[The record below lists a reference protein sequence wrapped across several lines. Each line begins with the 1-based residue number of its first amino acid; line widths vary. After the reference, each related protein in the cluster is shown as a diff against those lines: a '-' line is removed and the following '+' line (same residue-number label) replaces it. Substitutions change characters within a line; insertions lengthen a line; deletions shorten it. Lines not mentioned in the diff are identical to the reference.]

1 MDMIDRNI
9 IVAFGSSKTTET
21 ICKMLRFG
29 GIQPSAICK
38 SSSEIKKQMLY
49 YNSGIIIC
57 GYKFTDTSIAQ
68 LIDDIPSGFSVIL
81 VGSKPQIEL
90 YQDEKIFKLAV
101 PLTKEDLI
109 CSVSMLVNIEENIHL
124 DKSKTRSDVENRFIQ
139 NAKITLIDRYGMSE
153 GQAHR
158 YMQKKS
164 METGKRLID
173 IAKIILN

>member
-1 MDMIDRNI
+1 MEKERLLYKYYLFLLVVLCTWISTVSAPPTPIRLLFLIALIGPTFNNNQFVVPVLSQNDIIAYINISGYRN
-9 IVAFGSSKTTET
+9 T
-21 ICKMLRFG
+21 
-29 GIQPSAICK
+29 
-38 SSSEIKKQMLY
+38 
-49 YNSGIIIC
+49 
-57 GYKFTDTSIAQ
+57 
-68 LIDDIPSGFSVIL
+68 
-81 VGSKPQIEL
+81 
-90 YQDEKIFKLAV
+90 
-101 PLTKEDLI
+101 
-109 CSVSMLVNIEENIHL
+109 L